1 MSENTVVNVEEK
13 ILSSIKK
20 LLGLNDS
27 ITVSDTDI
35 VIHINT
41 IFANLAQM
49 GVGPKDSTDKNIG
62 FRIVTGN
69 EVWKDFTNDDILIEN
84 VKSYIYIKVKMI
96 FDPPTSS
103 ALINAYNDQAKE
115 LEWRLYTQEGGY

>member
-1 MSENTVVNVEEK
+1 MANGTVLEEK

-20 LLGLNDS
+20 LLGLNDGV
-27 ITVSDTDI
+27 TVFDTDI

-41 IFANLAQM
+41 VFANLTQM
-49 GVGPKDSTDKNIG
+49 GVGPQNDEGKNIG
-62 FRIVTGN
+62 FKISTGN
-69 EVWKDFTNDDILIEN
+69 EVWGDFTDNDILIEN
-84 VKSYIYIKVKMI
+84 VKTYVYIKVKMV

-103 ALINAYNDQAKE
+103 ALIDAYNAQAKE

>member
-1 MSENTVVNVEEK
+1 MANGTVLEEK

-20 LLGLNDS
+20 LLGLNDGV
-27 ITVSDTDI
+27 TVFDTDI

-41 IFANLAQM
+41 VFANLTQM
-49 GVGPKDSTDKNIG
+49 GVGPQDDEGKNIG
-62 FRIVTGN
+62 FRISTGN
-69 EVWKDFTNDDILIEN
+69 EVWGDFTSNDILIEN
-84 VKSYIYIKVKMI
+84 VKTYVYIKVKMV

-103 ALINAYNDQAKE
+103 ALIDAYNAQAKE